1 MSKESNVTPEKKAS
15 EQRSVD
21 EILHSKG
28 VSSVAQKE
36 KTPLQ
41 NFLGSSMAFVIG
53 MEILLV
59 LVFGVLSDHGTF
71 LTLDNM
77 MNILMNSAQMC
88 ILAVG
93 LTFVISSGY
102 FDLSVGMNLILCS
115 VAAAKIFKIV
125 AGTPEQIS
133 NGEYPNMVAGIIAGC
148 LAALIIGMLGGA
160 FNAFATSKLKLVPF
174 IATLASMYILQGIA
188 MVICNGAQEKLLPRA
203 FQTYFGHAKLWGII
217 PYQVIAAVLIGIL
230 LHLVMKYTQ
239 FGLHVRAMGSNRE
252 SARRAGIR
260 IDLDT
265 FKIYMLMGALAG
277 IAGLFDVSRFATT
290 NPSGHTTDGM
300 MAIMAVVMGGT
311 SMKGGIASV
320 SGTMLAVLI
329 PVTLQIGMI
338 VLGINSFY
346 QLIAIGIFLIIA
358 VYMDYVRNMKP
369 KN

>member
-1 MSKESNVTPEKKAS
+1 MKNEAKLEPKRDGN
-15 EQRSVD
+15 QSVD
-21 EILHSKG
+21 EILLSKG
-28 VSSVAQKE
+28 VSSTAQKD

-41 NFLGSSMAFVIG
+41 MFIGSSMAFVIA
-53 MEILLV
+53 MEALLI
-59 LVFGVLSDHGTF
+59 LVFGLVSAPGTF
-71 LTLDNM
+71 MTVSNI
-77 MNILMNSAQMC
+77 MNILMNSAQMV

-115 VAAAKIFKIV
+115 VAGAKVFKLVAGSAAQISSGQYPHMAAGILAGIV
-125 AGTPEQIS
+125 AA
-133 NGEYPNMVAGIIAGC
+133 VVV
-148 LAALIIGMLGGA
+148 GMIGGA
-160 FNAFATSKLKLVPF
+160 FNAFTTSKLQLVPF

-203 FQTYFGHAKLWGII
+203 FQTYFGHARLFGVV
-217 PYQVIAAVLIGIL
+217 PYQVIAAIIIGIL
-230 LHLVMKYTQ
+230 LHFIMKYTR

-252 SARRAGIR
+252 SARRAGIDINR
-260 IDLDT
+260 NT
-265 FKIYMLMGALAG
+265 FKIYMMMGALAG
-277 IAGLFDVSRFATT
+277 VAGLFDVSRFATT

-320 SGTMLAVLI
+320 NGTMLAVLI

-358 VYMDYVRNMKP
+358 VYMDYIRNMRPGK
-369 KN
+369 